1 MKFISHGGSNTKEKT
16 GMVDD
21 PLGKILVERQFL
33 DIGECREL
41 LSTAIL
47 EDCFLEEILIR
58 ENRFSRRKLLTIIE
72 NEYFYPAADLEEPFY
87 DPDLLS
93 VIPRTLAVRLPA
105 YPVRID
111 DKIITVAFF
120 YPDDKSREAISAIAS
135 RRVSPLVALRHDLR
149 DTINRSYDR
158 LEREFSALEPQVD
171 NKMNQNK
178 PDHREPAGN
187 FSTILLSLSQA
198 DKQSMITLL
207 DKIIDRAVTLGVTDI
222 HVEPKKKGLDLRF
235 RIDGVLFN
243 AAKLPGDL
251 SSPLVSRIKILSGMD
266 IAERRL
272 PQDGRHTLKRGEKFL
287 DLRVSSVPS
296 QFGEKIVI
304 RILNKTA
311 ELLKL
316 DDLEIPPAVREGYQ
330 EAVKSPQG
338 LYLVTGPTGSGKTTT
353 LYATLQA
360 IDRESINVM
369 TLEDP
374 IEYSL
379 PGITQVQ
386 IHEDIGLTFAT
397 GLRHFLRQDPDVI
410 LIGEIR
416 DAETVA
422 IACRAAMTGH
432 KVFSTLHTNDA
443 AQVIP
448 RLVEMGAPSYLVAA
462 TLRGI
467 LAQRLVRVLCRDCKE
482 AYAPNYS
489 ERTILGNSKV
499 EKLYRSRGCRKCS
512 GTGYKGRLAIFEY
525 LSITENILKLIYDRT
540 SSFAIRHAARQ
551 NGMITLTE
559 FAKQAV
565 LNGKTSVAEIQ
576 RAVFSDEGREQLC
589 HHCGQ
594 VVSLD
599 FAVCPFCQ
607 ITLKEKCSGCG
618 HPLDPT
624 WEACPN
630 CGTEIESEL
639 RKTYCPHCQAPL
651 TGNRESCPFCGGG
664 L

>member
-1 MKFISHGGSNTKEKT
+1 MKHTIREKA

-21 PLGKILVERQFL
+21 PLGNLLIERQFL
-33 DIGECREL
+33 DIEECREL
-41 LSTAIL
+41 LSTSL
-47 EDCFLEEILIR
+47 SVGCYLEEILIG
-58 ENRFSRRKLLTIIE
+58 EHRFSRKKLLTIIE
-72 NEYFYPAADLEEPFY
+72 NEFFYPAADLEKPVY
-87 DPDLLS
+87 DPAVLS
-93 VIPRTLAVRLPA
+93 LVPRVVASRLPA
-105 YPVRID
+105 YPVRMD
-111 DKIITVAFF
+111 DKTITVAFF
-120 YPDDKSREAISAIAS
+120 YPDNKSREAISALVN

-158 LEREFSALEPQVD
+158 LENEFSALEYQEA
-171 NKMNQNK
+171 NHNLNQGASLPK
-178 PDHREPAGN
+178 RPSGN
-187 FSTILLSLSQA
+187 VATTLLSLSRA
-198 DKQSMITLL
+198 DKGSTITLL
-207 DKIIDRAVTLGVTDI
+207 NKIIDRAVTLGVTDI
-222 HVEPKKKGLDLRF
+222 HVEPKEKQLDLRF
-235 RIDGVLFN
+235 RLDGVLFH
-243 AAKLPGDL
+243 AAKLPVDL
-251 SSPLVSRIKILSGMD
+251 SASLVSRIKIISGMD
-266 IAERRL
+266 ISERRL
-272 PQDGRHTLKRGEKFL
+272 PQDGRHTIKKGEKLL

-304 RILNKTA
+304 RLLNKTA
-311 ELLKL
+311 GLFKL
-316 DDLEIPPAVREGYQ
+316 DDLEIPAAVRDGFQ
-330 EAVKSPQG
+330 EALKNPQG

-360 IDRESINVM
+360 IDCASVNVM

-379 PGITQVQ
+379 PGITQIQ

-443 AQVIP
+443 AQVIA
-448 RLVEMGAPSYLVAA
+448 RLVDMGAPSYLVAA

-467 LAQRLVRVLCRDCKE
+467 LAQRLVRLLCNECKE

-489 ERTILGNSKV
+489 ERSILGNSKIETV
-499 EKLYRSRGCRKCS
+499 YRSRGCQKCS
-512 GTGYKGRLAIFEY
+512 DTGYKRRMAIFEY
-525 LSITENILKLIYDRT
+525 MPITENILKLIYERT

-551 NGMITLTE
+551 NGMITLAE

-565 LNGKTSVAEIQ
+565 INGMTSVAEIQ
-576 RAVFSDEGREQLC
+576 RAVLSDEGREQLC
-589 HHCGQ
+589 RHCQQ
-594 VVSLD
+594 VVNLD
-599 FAVCPFCQ
+599 FVVCPFCQ
-607 ITLKEKCSGCG
+607 KKLKEKCVECG
-618 HPLDPT
+618 HPLDPS

-630 CGTEIESEL
+630 CGAEIESEL

-664 L
+664 LL